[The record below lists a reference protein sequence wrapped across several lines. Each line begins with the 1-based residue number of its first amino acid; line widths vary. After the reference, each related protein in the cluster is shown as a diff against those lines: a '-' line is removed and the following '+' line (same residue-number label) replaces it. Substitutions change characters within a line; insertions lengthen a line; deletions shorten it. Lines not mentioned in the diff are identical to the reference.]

1 MNRVHK
7 NVEYGLM
14 ALQLMHLRSSVDSE
28 RLFSAKEIA
37 QATGAPAELTARV
50 LQKLAQKKFVHAEMG
65 ARGGY
70 RLQRNLS
77 EVSFLELMEALQGP
91 LKITSCIKQEES
103 CGLES
108 QCNLMGAMQNLNR
121 KMTDFYASLRLSE
134 LLRMS

>member
-14 ALQLMHLRSSVDSE
+14 ALQLMQLRAFPNSE
-28 RLFSAKEIA
+28 CLISAKEIA

-50 LQKLAQKKFVHAEMG
+50 LQKLAQNKFVHAEMG

-70 RLQRNLS
+70 RLQRNLA
-77 EVSFLELMEALQGP
+77 EVSFLELIEALQGP
-91 LKITSCIKQEES
+91 LRITSCIKQEES

-108 QCNLMGAMQNLNR
+108 QCNLIGAMQNLNR
-121 KMTDFYASLRLSE
+121 KMTEFYSNIRLSE
-134 LLRMS
+134 LLSMS